1 MTSCTTGLATFTQVQ
16 PYRSILG
23 TFRKVA
29 TPSSGTAYVGP
40 YCMFPTPVEV
50 RYFFGMLSAV
60 TPSPYCQSNI
70 QFSFSFYIYYNIFF
84 LFCQFFFIR
93 SELIFYY
100 NMPRYPIRFKLSGAQ
115 RVACLQNQFFL
126 SFYIYYNIFF
136 NLVSRIIFFIRL
148 YSFFKK

>member
-1 MTSCTTGLATFTQVQ
+1 MTSCTIGLATFTQVQ

-60 TPSPYCQSNI
+60 TPSPYCQS
-70 QFSFSFYIYYNIFF
+70 FYIYYTISFMLLSRRIFWKFFYYFLFLSIYIITYFLILCQELFF
-84 LFCQFFFIR
+84 LLDFILF
-93 SELIFYY
+93 SK
-100 NMPRYPIRFKLSGAQ
+100 N
-115 RVACLQNQFFL
+115 N
-126 SFYIYYNIFF
+126 SFSLLHYIY
-136 NLVSRIIFFIRL
+136 IIT
-148 YSFFKK
+148 